1 MGHQTVL
8 NQCFDAEELSFKL
21 AEVDHLTVGQNDQE
35 YRLEYWAT
43 RSSVRSFARTAH
55 LFARSLTSLTTSLV
69 GMIGWLFIVFF
80 SILVHSVLHERVVHF
95 IPFRPQFSRTL

>member
-21 AEVDHLTVGQNDQE
+21 AVVDHLTVGQNDQE

-69 GMIGWLFIVFF
+69 GK
-80 SILVHSVLHERVVHF
+80 
-95 IPFRPQFSRTL
+95 